1 METTKK
7 VSGES
12 RSKIRLHLPKI
23 QGSLGPLERNES
35 TYTAWMRFILSIFIC
50 QWICQS
56 IDWVCET
63 NWPKVTA
70 PELPYL
76 SAWPPFHS
84 KEKLQSRVL
93 EFIPCRTAWRWCRV
107 EHAHES
113 THTTHWKKKQETT
126 QEWWMQVQVH
136 RFRDTNRVW
145 QRRGQARCKPVGW
158 HTSQR
163 CSSELGQAA
172 R

>member
-1 METTKK
+1 MDTTKK

-35 TYTAWMRFILSIFIC
+35 TYTTWMRFILSIFIC

-107 EHAHES
+107 EHACES
-113 THTTHWKKKQETT
+113 THTTHWKKSRKQPRIDECKFKCTGSGI
-126 QEWWMQVQVH
+126 QIEYGRGGAKPGVSH
-136 RFRDTNRVW
+136 LGDTHPKGV
-145 QRRGQARCKPVGW
+145 VV
-158 HTSQR
+158 S
-163 CSSELGQAA
+163 
-172 R
+172 